1 MPADTILERFKQRKN
16 QQAPQQA
23 PQQAVD
29 NTKINSLEAKVT
41 ALEVKIDKIMSHF
54 GVK

>member
-1 MPADTILERFKQRKN
+1 MPG
-16 QQAPQQA
+16 
-23 PQQAVD
+23 AVPPP
-29 NTKINSLEAKVT
+29 NPGIQNVETKISTVEAKVQ